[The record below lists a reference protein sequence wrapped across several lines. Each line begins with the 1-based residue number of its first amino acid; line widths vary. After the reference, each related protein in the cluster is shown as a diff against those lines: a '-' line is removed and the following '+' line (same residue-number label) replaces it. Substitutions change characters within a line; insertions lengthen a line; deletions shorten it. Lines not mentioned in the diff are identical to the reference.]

1 MTTVFA
7 FEGIVRQLLTNA
19 KYRNS
24 RHVLPWLAAEI
35 AHCLEAGRLE
45 AGRLEATGLEAAGLG
60 SAGFSVVTWAPT
72 TPARRRA
79 RGFDQ
84 AELLARCLGSASGFR
99 ARRLLRRLP
108 GSPQTG
114 LSRAERFTG
123 PMFVGTASIV
133 GAEVLI
139 VDDVMT
145 TGATL
150 AAAAATLRMHG
161 AMKVH
166 GAAVALT
173 P

>member
-35 AHCLEAGRLE
+35 AHCLET
-45 AGRLEATGLEAAGLG
+45 TGLETT
-60 SAGFSVVTWAPT
+60 GFSVVTWAPT

-84 AELLARCLGSASGFR
+84 AEILARCLGSASGFR

-114 LSRAERFTG
+114 LSRAERFAG

-139 VDDVMT
+139 VDDVIT

-166 GAAVALT
+166 GAAGALT